1 MKKIVPDPPSSSP
14 PRTTAHH
21 AFVTCG
27 GTHAPVLAIC
37 PGTTLDDV
45 LVHLSASLAA
55 AMEINMQV
63 CDMVPKPV
71 QRLTWATQHSL
82 EICDAMLSSVMP
94 REEQPEVAGQVI

>member
-1 MKKIVPDPPSSSP
+1 MKKIIPDPPSSSP

-21 AFVTCG
+21 AFATCR

-45 LVHLSASLAA
+45 LVHLSVSLAS

-82 EICDAMLSSVMP
+82 EICEAMLAAVMQ
-94 REEQPEVAGQVI
+94 REGQAEVTG